1 MMAVTQHDQPLLGG
15 LSQGNYIS
23 GNPSYMPHNPSYIL
37 GNSNYIPGNPSCIPG
52 NRNCMLA
59 NVLSCY
65 LQRLSILYVASLW
78 SFKVM
83 SIEGKEEDSAKTWF

>member
-1 MMAVTQHDQPLLGG
+1 MMAVMQHDQPLLGE

-37 GNSNYIPGNPSCIPG
+37 GNSN
-52 NRNCMLA
+52 CMLA
-59 NVLSCY
+59 YVLSCY